1 MGLRRS
7 KVRQYSS
14 VLFVSSQDLKG
25 TTSRE
30 TLIKTHP
37 SLQGGLI
44 LIHETAARDDSASL
58 PH

>member
-1 MGLRRS
+1 MNKLLSDR
-7 KVRQYSS
+7 
-14 VLFVSSQDLKG
+14 LTDFVK
-25 TTSRE
+25 E